1 MMIMQVPAGDRKFN
15 YVYVNGS
22 VLKYKEFEI
31 AYSIVDSTNL
41 KITDTYPTDSGFY
54 DCYET
59 DGERIVGYY
68 LVVEGMSL
76 AIFTT
81 TTIIII

>member
-1 MMIMQVPAGDRKFN
+1 MMQVPAGDRKFN

-22 VLKYKEFEI
+22 VVKYKEFAI
-31 AYSIVDSTNL
+31 TYSIVDSTNL
-41 KITDTYPTDSGFY
+41 KITNADPVDSGFY
-54 DCYET
+54 DCYKT

-68 LVVEGMSL
+68 LNVIGMSL
-76 AIFTT
+76 VTFTT